1 MIYEQF
7 VTFHCNRCLIVP
19 LNDYANNWI
28 FRKLQK
34 ESDYFSSS
42 DERLYIYLRESKGYT
57 DELEKIWR
65 DDSNLVLYTTLLRE
79 ATNKKVK
86 LRFEYFLGE
95 YIYMF
100 TDKGHCLIVALND
113 NANNSIFQK
122 LSKESYYFSS
132 SDETRYIDI
141 RDSKGYT
148 DGLEKIRRD
157 NSNLVFYITLTR
169 VATNK
174 KVKLRIFENSPGEY
188 TYMFTD
194 KGRIVKCKTYIV
206 KRVFQRKKI
215 IVIKN

>member
-1 MIYEQF
+1 
-7 VTFHCNRCLIVP
+7 
-19 LNDYANNWI
+19 
-28 FRKLQK
+28 
-34 ESDYFSSS
+34 
-42 DERLYIYLRESKGYT
+42 
-57 DELEKIWR
+57 
-65 DDSNLVLYTTLLRE
+65 
-79 ATNKKVK
+79 
-86 LRFEYFLGE
+86 
-95 YIYMF
+95 MF

-174 KVKLRIFENSPGEY
+174 KVKLRIFENSLGEY
-188 TYMFTD
+188 TYMFPD
-194 KGRIVKCKTYIV
+194 KGHIVKCKTYIV
-206 KRVFQRKKI
+206 QRVFQRKKLT
-215 IVIKN
+215 VIKN

>member
-1 MIYEQF
+1 
-7 VTFHCNRCLIVP
+7 
-19 LNDYANNWI
+19 
-28 FRKLQK
+28 
-34 ESDYFSSS
+34 
-42 DERLYIYLRESKGYT
+42 
-57 DELEKIWR
+57 
-65 DDSNLVLYTTLLRE
+65 
-79 ATNKKVK
+79 
-86 LRFEYFLGE
+86 
-95 YIYMF
+95 MF

-174 KVKLRIFENSPGEY
+174 KVKLRIFENSLGEY

-194 KGRIVKCKTYIV
+194 KSRIVKCKTYRV

-215 IVIKN
+215 TVIKN

>member
-1 MIYEQF
+1 
-7 VTFHCNRCLIVP
+7 
-19 LNDYANNWI
+19 
-28 FRKLQK
+28 
-34 ESDYFSSS
+34 
-42 DERLYIYLRESKGYT
+42 
-57 DELEKIWR
+57 
-65 DDSNLVLYTTLLRE
+65 
-79 ATNKKVK
+79 
-86 LRFEYFLGE
+86 
-95 YIYMF
+95 MF